1 MKRAKLNPLT
11 EEVSNDQQYLLKL
24 FITGTTPKCIRAIQ
38 NIRAICEADLDGCY
52 QLQVVDLYQHPEQAS
67 SEQILVTPTLV
78 KTYPLPTRKLVGD
91 LSERA
96 KVIAGLDIASRRSLA
111 KSKQAEHDS

>member
-1 MKRAKLNPLT
+1 MDEK
-11 EEVSNDQQYLLKL
+11 YLLKL

-38 NIRAICEADLDGCY
+38 NIRAICEADLDGRY

-78 KTYPLPTRKLVGD
+78 RTYPLPIRKLVGD
-91 LSERA
+91 LSEKA
-96 KVIAGLDIASRRSLA
+96 KVIAGLDIANRRSLA
-111 KSKQAEHDS
+111 KSKQAKHDS

>member
-1 MKRAKLNPLT
+1 LNPLT
-11 EEVSNDQQYLLKL
+11 EDVPDDQQYLLKL

-38 NIRAICEADLDGCY
+38 NIRAICETDLDGCY

-78 KTYPLPTRKLVGD
+78 KSFPLPARKLVGD

-96 KVIAGLDIASRRSLA
+96 RVIAGLDIARLRILTKA
-111 KSKQAEHDS
+111 KQVKDDA